1 MTDDVVARLSKHAVL
16 PAIIIDDAGQAA
28 PLVEA
33 MQEGGLPVAEV
44 TLRTPAALEALR
56 TMTRFDQ
63 MLVGAGTV
71 LNVPQAEQAVDAG
84 AKFIVSPGMDAD
96 LIRWCQQRN
105 LLIIPCA
112 CTPSEVMQALQ
123 LGVSCVKFF
132 PAEAFGGLPVLK
144 GLNGPFP
151 TMRFVPTGG
160 INLEILPNYL
170 AFRPVLAVGGT
181 WMVKPSWIQEG
192 RFEQIRDACEST
204 VAAVQEAHRK
214 LALASRAK
222 SI

>member
-1 MTDDVVARLSKHAVL
+1 MINEVFARLSKHAVL
-16 PAIIIDDAGQAA
+16 PAVIIDDAGQAA
-28 PLVEA
+28 PLAEA
-33 MQEGGLPVAEV
+33 MLEGGLPVAEV
-44 TLRTPAALEALR
+44 TLRTPASLDALR
-56 TMTRFDQ
+56 RMARFDE
-63 MLVGAGTV
+63 MLVGVGTV
-71 LNVPQAEQAVDAG
+71 LNVQQAEQAVDAG

-96 LIRWCQQRN
+96 LIRWCQQRD

-112 CTPSEVMQALQ
+112 CTPAEVMQALH
-123 LGVSCVKFF
+123 LGVKCVKFF

-144 GLNGPFP
+144 GLHGPFP
-151 TMRFVPTGG
+151 NMRFVPTGG
-160 INLEILPNYL
+160 IHLEILPYYL

-181 WMVKPSWIQEG
+181 WMVKPTWIQED
-192 RFEQIRDACEST
+192 RFDQIRDACEST